1 MHRTSL
7 FKEGNVIN
15 NDCSNTVKIR
25 KCSYDELTTSSKC
38 NMHRN
43 KTRRTCTDRPGR
55 RKGSEGGLGW
65 KVQPR
70 AIQVKKGNILS

>member
-38 NMHRN
+38 NEHAQ
-43 KTRRTCTDRPGR
+43 TDQADAKEARAGWGGRSSPGQYR
-55 RKGSEGGLGW
+55 
-65 KVQPR
+65 
-70 AIQVKKGNILS
+70 

>member
-1 MHRTSL
+1 M
-7 FKEGNVIN
+7 IN
-15 NDCSNTVKIR
+15 NNYSNTAKNS
-25 KCSYDELTTSSKC
+25 KCSYDELTTSNKC

-43 KTRRTCTDRPGR
+43 KTRRTCIDRPGR
-55 RKGSEGGLGW
+55 CEGSEGGLGC